1 MKASKSSTT
10 SGLSPLCSHF
20 VIKKSSEWTFDDFWS
35 GIDGRTGFHPR
46 TALLRG
52 RRSVFVWFAG
62 SSSREVGA
70 PFGMRFGIRRSLVT
84 VSLRFHGLCPYP
96 IARSFGVA
104 QAQSAIRHCCASD
117 QNPRMLKSRRLF
129 PVTPF
134 LSRSFFAVFL
144 AEFRAN
150 NALNCRAN
158 LPKSSLFR
166 RFSKPFFALR

>member
-117 QNPRMLKSRRLF
+117 QNPRMLKAEGFSPSHRFFLVRFLLF
-129 PVTPF
+129 F
-134 LSRSFFAVFL
+134 W
-144 AEFRAN
+144 
-150 NALNCRAN
+150 LN
-158 LPKSSLFR
+158 SEQITH
-166 RFSKPFFALR
+166 